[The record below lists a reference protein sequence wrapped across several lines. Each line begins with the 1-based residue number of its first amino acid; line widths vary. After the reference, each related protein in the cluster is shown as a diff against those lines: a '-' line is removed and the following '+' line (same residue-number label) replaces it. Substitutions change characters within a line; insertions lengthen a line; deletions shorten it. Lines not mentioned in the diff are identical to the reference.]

1 MHATVQQVQHR
12 RTIMHRFHCS
22 HQSSGCSSCTFS
34 SGRGGE
40 LAHFTHLSS
49 MHDLLKIKGI
59 QLQHD
64 VQWSIADEHLHVHVR
79 MALPLTA
86 SGQAA
91 TEPPP
96 LLLTRCHPQQTPSRQ
111 KGKHSSRCAA
121 GTAHAPY
128 LQAWHWKYLCMFSF
142 SKQKKILFLK
152 YGDFS
157 IAGPEEKEERR
168 GEGRKEGKKEK
179 DRNGGFF
186 CIYERTSWRPH

>member
-1 MHATVQQVQHR
+1 
-12 RTIMHRFHCS
+12 
-22 HQSSGCSSCTFS
+22 
-34 SGRGGE
+34 
-40 LAHFTHLSS
+40 

-168 GEGRKEGKKEK
+168 GEGRKERIRRMGKTERETCYLIEIKEVCTALPLLISP
-179 DRNGGFF
+179 RYHTLLGHTHTHTHPG
-186 CIYERTSWRPH
+186 TSTGSAPIIPVLARKQI